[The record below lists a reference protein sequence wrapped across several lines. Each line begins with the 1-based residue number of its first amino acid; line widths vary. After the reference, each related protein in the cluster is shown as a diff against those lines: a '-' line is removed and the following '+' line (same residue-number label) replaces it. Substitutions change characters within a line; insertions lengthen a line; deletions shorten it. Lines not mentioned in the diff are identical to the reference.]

1 MKKFLSLVLA
11 LVMTMS
17 LVTVSAGAVDFT
29 DDSDIDYKE
38 AVDVISALGIV
49 DGYSDDSFRPDGSL
63 TRGAAAKI
71 ICNLILGPTT
81 ASALSATTAP
91 FKDVPVTNTF
101 AGYITY
107 CAQQG
112 IIGGYGDGTFRPTGT
127 LTGNAFMKMLLGALG
142 YDSSIEGYSGANWQV
157 NVIKQAVGIGLDDGN
172 DEFVG
177 SEPVT
182 REEAA
187 LYSFNMIQ
195 ADLVRYDAKTTVD
208 VNGATVTIAGDKAE
222 AIPQNGSG
230 YKDTMGDNDVVQFAE
245 KSFPKLSKTGNKT
258 DDFGRPA
265 NEWKYRSEIIG
276 TYTNYSDMI
285 GEWSAKATKGELY
298 SLIGSGIIDDLAGEP
313 VSGEYGLSFWVDG
326 EQVNVGGRDGNN
338 NPDAASETAKDYFF
352 DRNSSSA
359 SGIQNAVNRGTN
371 VGMSGNGV
379 LTQVFMDDDNNV
391 TIVMINTYL
400 VQATADY
407 NSTKETITVEAID
420 TDETVKANYNDMVL
434 PTGMDTSIDQED
446 FDVSGVKEGDYLLV
460 TWSVDA
466 DAYQSVT
473 PAELVTGT
481 VSEYT
486 ERDSVVLNGE
496 KLSYARLTGDT
507 EQEEQFSINSEA
519 ALVLDA
525 YGYILYVDDANSTS
539 SYVFVNGIQGKTNLN
554 KDAVADAYFTDGTD
568 GEIDIKKLYDEAGK
582 SYDSGKA
589 IINAY
594 NEPGWYTFTKDSNDE
609 YTLTAVK
616 DFENTS
622 KRYEDS
628 VVVKNGD
635 NGQIVYSSS
644 VYFLGDDANDDRWV
658 GDDSDRAPRA
668 NADTLFMVLDA
679 DETVTVY
686 SGVANAP
693 DVTLSAADKTA
704 LVTYV
709 VDTNGYAKYV
719 FIDVSNDPDANIDG
733 DAVADYMFVL
743 WDNGKRTFVEGDE
756 YRQYQVIIDGEE
768 TTRMIAESLVGGNN
782 SSTGKVFY
790 DIKVND
796 KDYITDNTKIFED
809 HTIGN
814 KDEHVVL
821 TLNGDTI
828 TQKGGTITFGGDS
841 FLADAN
847 TEIHMNVR
855 AKALM
860 KDNGNNY
867 ESYVNTTIGTIA
879 GLCTNYEV
887 DATVYVVLDDD
898 FGKTDRADFIF
909 VDITAG
915 DKIDTSAIP
924 ALERTGDK
932 NDTYAAG
939 DDARLVEFDV
949 SVDNE
954 GNMTYTVNNGSS
966 DIKTG
971 SVSDGDTI
979 SFYPTDDGAAGDAED
994 ATYTVT
1000 VKNVV
1005 DGKTYT
1011 TEETVVVKVGDAV
1024 VTALA
1029 LEKVSDG
1036 TSVTSLTVNSGA
1048 DLGLSNYFVVAT
1060 MSDTSEETYL
1070 ASAVENNLPDSG
1082 KLVWSDTDNGVF
1094 NLKLTYGGKTL
1105 TIPVT
1110 VTAAIGSATADNTDG
1125 TSDDK
1130 MTVTS
1135 GTGGS
1140 ATFTVTAGTGSEIV
1154 DAVEANATSG
1164 ITCEWLNSDKTLLK
1178 ITVDATVAA
1187 NTYTVN
1193 ISAKGEA
1200 GTVEAA
1206 AETITITVS

>member
-29 DDSDIDYKE
+29 DDSDIDYEE

-276 TYTNYSDMI
+276 TYTNYSDMM

-298 SLIGSGIIDDLAGEP
+298 SLIGSGIIDDLAGKP
-313 VSGEYGLSFWVDG
+313 NSDGEYGLSFWVDG
-326 EQVNVGGRDGNN
+326 EEVNMGGRDSNGDPN
-338 NPDAASETAKDYFF
+338 AASETAKDYFF

-589 IINAY
+589 IIGAY
-594 NEPGWYTFTKDSNDE
+594 TEPGWYTFTKDSNDE

-616 DFENTS
+616 DYKNTS
-622 KRYEDS
+622 TRYEDS
-628 VVVKNGD
+628 VEVEQGANSGD
-635 NGQIVYSSS
+635 QIVYSSS
-644 VYFLGDDANDDRWV
+644 VYFLGDDANGDRWV

-693 DVTLSAADKTA
+693 DVTLSAAGKTA

-719 FIDVSNDPDANIDG
+719 FIDVSSDPDANIDG

-768 TTRMIAESLVGGNN
+768 TTRMIAESLVGGNS

-809 HTIGN
+809 HTTGN

-909 VDITAG
+909 VDITDAE
-915 DKIDTSAIP
+915 KIDTSVIP
-924 ALERTGDK
+924 ALDRTDS
-932 NDTYAAG
+932 NSTSFNAG
-939 DDARLVEFDV
+939 EEAEELTFRVDVDDAQDLKYKVTK
-949 SVDNE
+949 
-954 GNMTYTVNNGSS
+954 GGS
-966 DIKTG
+966 DIVAETN
-971 SVSDGDTI
+971 VTGDTI
-979 SFYPTDDGAAGDAED
+979 SFYPTVDGTSGKAAVAGTYVVTVTNYKTGTSTVLGSDTYSVNVTVGAATLVSFTVQSATDSYVSGQSFDTSSLILNAVYTDGAKVVSGASATVTPEVLTIDTTEVTITFEGKSITYPVTVSARTATITASSDTATVKAGESTYVNVSASNGGTIDATAVVSNASSFDNSKITATYADGLLTITAAADASVGQYTITVNGKDEAGDAIG
-994 ATYTVT
+994 TP
-1000 VKNVV
+1000 
-1005 DGKTYT
+1005 KTIT
-1011 TEETVVVKVGDAV
+1011 
-1024 VTALA
+1024 
-1029 LEKVSDG
+1029 
-1036 TSVTSLTVNSGA
+1036 LTV
-1048 DLGLSNYFVVAT
+1048 
-1060 MSDTSEETYL
+1060 ET
-1070 ASAVENNLPDSG
+1070 A
-1082 KLVWSDTDNGVF
+1082 
-1094 NLKLTYGGKTL
+1094 
-1105 TIPVT
+1105 
-1110 VTAAIGSATADNTDG
+1110 
-1125 TSDDK
+1125 
-1130 MTVTS
+1130 
-1135 GTGGS
+1135 
-1140 ATFTVTAGTGSEIV
+1140 
-1154 DAVEANATSG
+1154 
-1164 ITCEWLNSDKTLLK
+1164 
-1178 ITVDATVAA
+1178 
-1187 NTYTVN
+1187 
-1193 ISAKGEA
+1193 
-1200 GTVEAA
+1200 
-1206 AETITITVS
+1206 

>member
-91 FKDVPVTNTF
+91 FKDVPTTNTF

-112 IIGGYGDGTFRPTGT
+112 IIGGYGDGTFRPSGT

-539 SYVFVNGIQGKTNLN
+539 SYVFVNGIQGKTNLE

-589 IINAY
+589 IIGAY
-594 NEPGWYTFTKDSNDE
+594 TEPGWYTFTKDSNDE

-628 VVVKNGD
+628 VKVVQGD
-635 NGQIVYSSS
+635 PKTTQIVYSSS
-644 VYFLGDDANDDRWV
+644 VYFLGDDANGNRWV

-693 DVTLSAADKTA
+693 DVTLSAAGKTA

-768 TTRMIAESLVGGNN
+768 TTRMIAESLVGGNS

-796 KDYITDNTKIFED
+796 RDYITDNTKEFED
-809 HTIGN
+809 HSSPGS
-814 KDEHVVL
+814 KDEHVIL
-821 TLNGDTI
+821 NLNGDTI
-828 TQKGGTITFGGDS
+828 TQKGGAISFGNNS

-860 KDNGNNY
+860 KDNGHDY
-867 ESYVNTTIGTIA
+867 ESYVNTTIGTVA

-915 DKIDTSAIP
+915 DKIDTSVIP
-924 ALERTGDK
+924 ALDRTDS
-932 NDTYAAG
+932 NSTSFNAG
-939 DDARLVEFDV
+939 EEAEELTFRVDVDDAQDLKYKVTM
-949 SVDNE
+949 
-954 GNMTYTVNNGSS
+954 GGS
-966 DIKTG
+966 DIVAETN
-971 SVSDGDTI
+971 VTGDTI
-979 SFYPTDDGAAGDAED
+979 SFYPTVDGTSGKAAVAGTYVVTVTNYKTGTSTVLGSDTYSVNVTVGAATLVSFTVQSATNSYVSGDSFETSSLILNAVYTDGAKVVSGASATVTPEVLTIDTTEVTITFEGKSITYPVTVSARTSAITASSDTATVKAGESTYVNVSASNGGTIDATAVVSNASSFDNSKITATYADGLLTITAAADASVGQYTITVNGKDEAGDAIG
-994 ATYTVT
+994 TP
-1000 VKNVV
+1000 
-1005 DGKTYT
+1005 KTIT
-1011 TEETVVVKVGDAV
+1011 
-1024 VTALA
+1024 
-1029 LEKVSDG
+1029 
-1036 TSVTSLTVNSGA
+1036 LTV
-1048 DLGLSNYFVVAT
+1048 
-1060 MSDTSEETYL
+1060 ET
-1070 ASAVENNLPDSG
+1070 A
-1082 KLVWSDTDNGVF
+1082 
-1094 NLKLTYGGKTL
+1094 
-1105 TIPVT
+1105 
-1110 VTAAIGSATADNTDG
+1110 
-1125 TSDDK
+1125 
-1130 MTVTS
+1130 
-1135 GTGGS
+1135 
-1140 ATFTVTAGTGSEIV
+1140 
-1154 DAVEANATSG
+1154 
-1164 ITCEWLNSDKTLLK
+1164 
-1178 ITVDATVAA
+1178 
-1187 NTYTVN
+1187 
-1193 ISAKGEA
+1193 
-1200 GTVEAA
+1200 
-1206 AETITITVS
+1206 

>member
-11 LVMTMS
+11 LTMALS
-17 LVTVSAGAVDFT
+17 LVTISAGAEDFA
-29 DDSDIDYKE
+29 DDSSIEYKE
-38 AVDVISALGIV
+38 AVDVISALDVV
-49 DGYSDDSFRPDGSL
+49 DGYTDGSFGPKEVL

-81 ASALSATTAP
+81 ASALSADSAP
-91 FKDVPVTNTF
+91 FKDVPVSNVF
-101 AGYITY
+101 AGYITF
-107 CAQQG
+107 CAQEG
-112 IIGGYGDGTFRPTGT
+112 IINGYSDGTVRPTGT
-127 LTGNAFMKMLLGALG
+127 LSGNAFMKMLLGALG
-142 YDSSIEGYSGANWQV
+142 YDSAVEGYTGPNWTVQ
-157 NVIKQAVGIGLDDGN
+157 VIKQAVGIGLDDGN

-245 KSFPKLSKTGNKT
+245 KSFPKLSKTANKT

-285 GEWSAKATKGELY
+285 GEWTAKAPKGELY

-338 NPDAASETAKDYFF
+338 NPDATSEAAKDNFF
-352 DRNSSSA
+352 DRNSSA
-359 SGIQNAVNRGTN
+359 AAGIQNAVNRGTN
-371 VGMSGNGV
+371 VGVSGNGV

-391 TIVMINTYL
+391 TIAMINTYL
-400 VQATADY
+400 VKATADY
-407 NSTKETITVEAID
+407 NSAKENITVEAID
-420 TDETVKANYNDMVL
+420 TDETVKTSYNDMVL
-434 PTGMDTSIDQED
+434 PTGMDTSIDQDD

-466 DAYQSVT
+466 DAYQSVA
-473 PAELVTGT
+473 PAEIVTGVVT
-481 VSEYT
+481 EYT
-486 ERDSVVLNGE
+486 ERDNVILDGE
-496 KLSYARLTGDT
+496 KLTYARLTGDT

-519 ALVLDA
+519 TLVLDA

-589 IINAY
+589 IIGAY
-594 NEPGWYTFTKDSNDE
+594 TEPGWYTFTKDSNDE

-616 DFENTS
+616 DYKNTS
-622 KRYEDS
+622 TRYEDS
-628 VVVKNGD
+628 VEVEQGAADGNK
-635 NGQIVYSSS
+635 IVYSST
-644 VYFLGDDANDDRWV
+644 VYFLGEDASSNRWV
-658 GDDSDRAPRA
+658 GDDSNLAPRA
-668 NADTLFMVLDA
+668 NANTLFMVLDS
-679 DETVTVY
+679 DELVTVY
-686 SGVANAP
+686 TGVANAP
-693 DVTLSAADKTA
+693 DVTLSAAGKTA

-719 FIDVSNDPDANIDG
+719 FIDVSGDPDANIDG

-768 TTRMIAESLVGGNN
+768 TTRFIAESLLGGLT
-782 SSTGKVFY
+782 SSTGRAFY
-790 DIKVND
+790 DIKTNE

-809 HTIGN
+809 HSTGS

-821 TLNGDTI
+821 NLTDATI
-828 TQKGGTITFGGDS
+828 TQKGGTITFVDGDDNVAV
-841 FLADAN
+841 LADAN
-847 TEIHMNVR
+847 TEVHMNVR
-855 AKALM
+855 AKNMM

-915 DKIDTSAIP
+915 DKIDTSVIP
-924 ALERTGDK
+924 ALDRTDS
-932 NDTYAAG
+932 NSTSFNAG
-939 DDARLVEFDV
+939 EEAEELTFRVDVDDAQDLKYKVTK
-949 SVDNE
+949 
-954 GNMTYTVNNGSS
+954 GGS
-966 DIKTG
+966 DIVAETN
-971 SVSDGDTI
+971 VTGDTI
-979 SFYPTDDGAAGDAED
+979 SFYPT
-994 ATYTVT
+994 V
-1000 VKNVV
+1000 
-1005 DGKTYT
+1005 
-1011 TEETVVVKVGDAV
+1011 
-1024 VTALA
+1024 
-1029 LEKVSDG
+1029 DG
-1036 TSVTSLTVNSGA
+1036 TSGKAAVAGTYVVTVTNYKTGTSTVLGSDTYSVNVTVGAATLVSFQVQSATNSYTSGQSFDTSSLILNAVYTDGAKVVSGA
-1048 DLGLSNYFVVAT
+1048 SAT
-1060 MSDTSEETYL
+1060 VTPE
-1070 ASAVENNLPDSG
+1070 V
-1082 KLVWSDTDNGVF
+1082 
-1094 NLKLTYGGKTL
+1094 L
-1105 TIPVT
+1105 TIDTTEVTITFEGKSITYPVT
-1110 VTAAIGSATADNTDG
+1110 VSARTATITASSDTATVKAGESTYVNVSASNGGTIDATAVVSNASSFDNSKITATYADGLLTITAAADASVG
-1125 TSDDK
+1125 Q
-1130 MTVTS
+1130 
-1135 GTGGS
+1135 
-1140 ATFTVTAGTGSEIV
+1140 
-1154 DAVEANATSG
+1154 
-1164 ITCEWLNSDKTLLK
+1164 
-1178 ITVDATVAA
+1178 
-1187 NTYTVN
+1187 Y
-1193 ISAKGEA
+1193 
-1200 GTVEAA
+1200 
-1206 AETITITVS
+1206 TITVNGKDEAGNAIGTPKTITLTVETA

>member
-91 FKDVPVTNTF
+91 FKDVPTTNTF

-628 VVVKNGD
+628 VEVKQGANSGD
-635 NGQIVYSSS
+635 QIVYSSS

-693 DVTLSAADKTA
+693 DVTLSAAGKTA

-719 FIDVSNDPDANIDG
+719 FIDVSSDPDANIDG

-768 TTRMIAESLVGGNN
+768 TTRMIAESLVGGNS

-796 KDYITDNTKIFED
+796 RDYITDNTKIFED
-809 HTIGN
+809 HTTGN

-821 TLNGDTI
+821 NLNGDTI
-828 TQKGGTITFGGDS
+828 TQKGGAISFGNNS

-860 KDNGNNY
+860 KDNGHDY
-867 ESYVNTTIGTIA
+867 ESYVNTTIGTVA

-909 VDITAG
+909 VDITDAE
-915 DKIDTSAIP
+915 KIDTSAIP
-924 ALERTGDK
+924 ALERTDD
-932 NDTYAAG
+932 NSDTYAAG
-939 DDARLVEFDV
+939 VAANKVEFEV
-949 SVDNE
+949 SVKNE
-954 GNMTYTVNNGSS
+954 GTMTYTVKNGSTPLKS
-966 DIKTG
+966 G
-971 SVSDGDTI
+971 PVSDGDTI
-979 SFYPTDDGAAGDAED
+979 SFYPTADGNTGTVAAG
-994 ATYTVT
+994 TYTVT
-1000 VKNVV
+1000 VENVV
-1005 DGKTYT
+1005 DGRTY
-1011 TEETVVVKVGDAV
+1011 
-1024 VTALA
+1024 
-1029 LEKVSDG
+1029 
-1036 TSVTSLTVNSGA
+1036 
-1048 DLGLSNYFVVAT
+1048 
-1060 MSDTSEETYL
+1060 
-1070 ASAVENNLPDSG
+1070 SAVETVKVTVGAAAVTAVEITTDPKTSYNNGD
-1082 KLVWSDTDNGVF
+1082 KLDLSAMIVKVTYSDTTEDYLTINDAAVKTSIANGTE
-1094 NLKLTYGGKTL
+1094 LTYADSENGNITL
-1105 TIPVT
+1105 TVTVGGESDTVALTVAARAGAVTIADATDAVISGDSVMLAVSASDGATITSVESADPSKVTVSLNASKTVVTITAISGTADDTVT
-1110 VTAAIGSATADNTDG
+1110 VTLKG
-1125 TSDDK
+1125 TSEGGSDVTDTC
-1130 MTVTS
+1130 TVTLK
-1135 GTGGS
+1135 
-1140 ATFTVTAGTGSEIV
+1140 
-1154 DAVEANATSG
+1154 NA
-1164 ITCEWLNSDKTLLK
+1164 
-1178 ITVDATVAA
+1178 
-1187 NTYTVN
+1187 
-1193 ISAKGEA
+1193 
-1200 GTVEAA
+1200 
-1206 AETITITVS
+1206 

>member
-91 FKDVPVTNTF
+91 FKDVPTTNVF

-909 VDITAG
+909 VDITDAE
-915 DKIDTSAIP
+915 KIDTSVIP
-924 ALERTGDK
+924 ALDRTDS
-932 NDTYAAG
+932 NSTSFNAG
-939 DDARLVEFDV
+939 EEAEELTFRVDVDDAQTLKYKVTKAGANIVPETNV
-949 SVDNE
+949 PA
-954 GNMTYTVNNGSS
+954 NG
-966 DIKTG
+966 TF
-971 SVSDGDTI
+971 
-979 SFYPTDDGAAGDAED
+979 SFYPTANGNTGKA
-994 ATYTVT
+994 
-1000 VKNVV
+1000 V
-1005 DGKTYT
+1005 DGTY
-1011 TEETVVVKVGDAV
+1011 V
-1024 VTALA
+1024 
-1029 LEKVSDG
+1029 
-1036 TSVTSLTVNSGA
+1036 
-1048 DLGLSNYFVVAT
+1048 
-1060 MSDTSEETYL
+1060 
-1070 ASAVENNLPDSG
+1070 
-1082 KLVWSDTDNGVF
+1082 
-1094 NLKLTYGGKTL
+1094 
-1105 TIPVT
+1105 VT
-1110 VTAAIGSATADNTDG
+1110 VTNYDSSNNVLGSDTYSVKVTVGAAAVTGITVTGPTKTTYTSGDPFKIAGLQVVAEFSDGSTEYLTADQYTTNIADGDVLLHKDATAGKIALEVSYGGFKKSVDLTITARTDATITASPDALTLAAG
-1125 TSDDK
+1125 KTTTVNVAIDK
-1130 MTVTS
+1130 
-1135 GTGGS
+1135 GG
-1140 ATFTVTAGTGSEIV
+1140 IV
-1154 DAVEANATSG
+1154 DN
-1164 ITCEWLNSDKTLLK
+1164 
-1178 ITVDATVAA
+1178 ATVAVTT
-1187 NTYTVN
+1187 NTSTTAAVGDVTISWNADKTKMTITLADTATTGDVYT
-1193 ISAKGEA
+1193 ISITGNAESS
-1200 GTVEAA
+1200 AA
-1206 AETITITVS
+1206 ATGDDVVVTVG